1 MCLSVVAGLV
11 VAELVRGRSRR
22 AAAIAVT
29 VAGLAVLGDGW
40 IDRIHAAALPAPVP
54 GAERLAGATVL
65 EVPPDLLPQGPQSV
79 FRAVGGGW
87 RTVNGYS
94 GWWPRY
100 YDVLIG
106 AGRVESN
113 GMLTPFQRLGE
124 LHVLVSQDAERIRAL
139 IEQQPGAARV
149 ASDDALV
156 VYRLPA
162 RPAAALSR
170 PAGQRL
176 RPSAL
181 RSECASE
188 LVSRAVDDDET
199 SLWQCSIRDERQ
211 TLTIDLG
218 DVRTVGSIVHNLGPY
233 TSLFPSWLIVETSLD
248 GTSWTA
254 AWVGPAFEQAILAAM
269 ADPERLGI
277 VAAFPPR
284 SVRFIRMRAATFDDV
299 PWSIAELE
307 VWSSSIESR

>member
-1 MCLSVVAGLV
+1 
-11 VAELVRGRSRR
+11 
-22 AAAIAVT
+22 
-29 VAGLAVLGDGW
+29 
-40 IDRIHAAALPAPVP
+40 
-54 GAERLAGATVL
+54 
-65 EVPPDLLPQGPQSV
+65 V
-79 FRAVGGGW
+79 FRAVVGGW

-100 YDVLIG
+100 YDVLVA
-106 AGRVESN
+106 AGRAESN

-124 LHVLVSQDAERIRAL
+124 LHVLVRQDAQRLRAL

-149 ASDDALV
+149 ASDESLA

-162 RPAAALSR
+162 LPAAALSR

-188 LVSRAVDDDET
+188 LLSKAVDDDET

-211 TLTIDLG
+211 ALIVDLG
-218 DVRTVGSIVHNLGPY
+218 DVRTVGSIVHNMGPY
-233 TSLFPSWLIVETSLD
+233 MWRFPSSLIVETSQD
-248 GTSWTA
+248 GSSWTTA
-254 AWVGPAFEQAILAAM
+254 RVGPEFEQAILNAM
-269 ADPERLGI
+269 ADPKRLGI

-284 SVRFIRMRAATFDDV
+284 SVRFIRMRAATFDV
-299 PWSIAELE
+299 QWSIAEIE
-307 VWSSSIESR
+307 VWSSSESR